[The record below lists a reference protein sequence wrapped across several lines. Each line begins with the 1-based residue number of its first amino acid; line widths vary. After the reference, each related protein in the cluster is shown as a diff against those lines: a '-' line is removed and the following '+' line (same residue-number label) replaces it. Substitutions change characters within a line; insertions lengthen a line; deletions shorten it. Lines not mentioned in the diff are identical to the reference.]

1 LRSLDI
7 PWSKDYTC
15 RLGRLPGFNRPK
27 STAQILAT
35 TALRQELVMPQA
47 ESVLDHLRSLHQEL
61 EKAATQQDADAK
73 SAVRT
78 ALVNAK
84 AAKER
89 LQSQLQ
95 SKDENERRKAEKTV
109 EELNEIAKR
118 GSTALEANDTEF
130 RVILRQ
136 MVTDAKKVVSSN

>member
-1 LRSLDI
+1 
-7 PWSKDYTC
+7 
-15 RLGRLPGFNRPK
+15 
-27 STAQILAT
+27 
-35 TALRQELVMPQA
+35 MPQA

-89 LQSQLQ
+89 LQAQLQ
-95 SKDENERRKAEKTV
+95 SKDETERRKAERTV
-109 EELNEIAKR
+109 DELNDIAQR
-118 GSTALEANDTEF
+118 GKTALESNDAEF
-130 RVILRQ
+130 RGILRQ
-136 MVTDAKKVVSSN
+136 MVADAKKVVSSN